1 MDIKRI
7 WISKRIYKMRQKGIY
22 LKGFGYLKGYRGIC
36 PKQNK

>member
-1 MDIKRI
+1 MDSLDGI
-7 WISKRIYKMRQKGIY
+7 WIYKMRQKGIY